1 VNAVSRVAVIGEG
14 VRVQGFA
21 LAGALVFAA
30 ESPAGARDAW
40 RSLPPDVE
48 VAVLTP
54 AAAAWL
60 ADALARAGSALPA
73 RDALPRRPGVL
84 TVVMPEVTPGTPPGV
99 MPGRSPGAAPGRS
112 PGAAPDTAQG
122 APPGLTPGAEP

>member
-30 ESPAGARDAW
+30 EDQAAAQAAW
-40 RSLPPDVE
+40 RSLPTDAE

-54 AAAAWL
+54 AAARWL
-60 ADALARAGSALPA
+60 ADALSGDSGMHRSRA
-73 RDALPRRPGVL
+73 ALPRRPGVL
-84 TVVMPEVTPGTPPGV
+84 TVVMPEAGP
-99 MPGRSPGAAPGRS
+99 RSAPHR
-112 PGAAPDTAQG
+112 APG
-122 APPGLTPGAEP
+122 APPETSPRVPPGGAAS

>member
-1 VNAVSRVAVIGEG
+1 VSAVSRVAAIGEG
-14 VRVQGFA
+14 VRVQGFV

-54 AAAAWL
+54 AVAAWL

-99 MPGRSPGAAPGRS
+99 MPGRSPGAAP
-112 PGAAPDTAQG
+112 DTAQG
-122 APPGLTPGAEP
+122 APPGLTPGAAP